1 MMIENP
7 EALKLWLTAALA
19 PLCDADPVVLAKH
32 VLALLNKENPE
43 SELRGAM
50 CDELDVFLQQET
62 KGFVDQLFVT
72 LETKS
77 YLQRSPTSR
86 SRSRS
91 PNRDR
96 DRTARRSRDHATINN
111 RRNDRSRSPPRRPSS
126 RPPVVAPGFD
136 LPPVGAPA
144 QALIVPPPWFQRVQ
158 CAHFRDHSR
167 CPRGDLCYYVT
178 GPYQPDED
186 LWESLDM
193 PGRDPPQNPQQP
205 PLGNYQPPPPGS
217 PPVVPTPETEFPD
230 DQEHMFD
237 QNATI
242 KETDEDEDDLASEMI
257 NVEPATPTEEEGNNN
272 GQSTDGL
279 SGTQIIVTASTPMV
293 ENECFDPT
301 DEKTSDVKE
310 NEMEQEFGEEME
322 PPPPP
327 APEPS
332 TTETSSSSLDQ
343 PLPPP
348 APIADEAVV
357 SKGFVDEFVQLETA
371 KES

>member
-50 CDELDVFLQQET
+50 CEELDVFLQQET

-77 YLQRSPTSR
+77 YLHLNPEHPSD
-86 SRSRS
+86 
-91 PNRDR
+91 NV
-96 DRTARRSRDHATINN
+96 RTARRSRDHATIGSSNS
-111 RRNDRSRSPPRRPSS
+111 RNDRSRSPLRRPSP

-144 QALIVPPPWFQRVQ
+144 QALIVPPPPWFQRVQ

-167 CPRGDLCYYVT
+167 CPRGNLCPYVT
-178 GPYQPDED
+178 APYQRDED

-310 NEMEQEFGEEME
+310 NGMEQEFGEEME

-348 APIADEAVV
+348 APIADETVV
-357 SKGFVDEFVQLETA
+357 SKGFFDEFVQLETA

>member
-1 MMIENP
+1 VAHSCPSPIVRITDTILISNDFIIDNIHINFFR
-7 EALKLWLTAALA
+7 
-19 PLCDADPVVLAKH
+19 CDADPVVLAKH

-50 CDELDVFLQQET
+50 CDELEVFLQQET

-77 YLQRSPTSR
+77 YLQGSPTSR

-144 QALIVPPPWFQRVQ
+144 QALIVTPPWLRNVQ

-205 PLGNYQPPPPGS
+205 PPGQLPAASARQP
-217 PPVVPTPETEFPD
+217 
-230 DQEHMFD
+230 
-237 QNATI
+237 
-242 KETDEDEDDLASEMI
+242 ASC
-257 NVEPATPTEEEGNNN
+257 
-272 GQSTDGL
+272 SYSRDG
-279 SGTQIIVTASTPMV
+279 IP
-293 ENECFDPT
+293 
-301 DEKTSDVKE
+301 
-310 NEMEQEFGEEME
+310 
-322 PPPPP
+322 
-327 APEPS
+327 
-332 TTETSSSSLDQ
+332 
-343 PLPPP
+343 
-348 APIADEAVV
+348 
-357 SKGFVDEFVQLETA
+357 
-371 KES
+371 